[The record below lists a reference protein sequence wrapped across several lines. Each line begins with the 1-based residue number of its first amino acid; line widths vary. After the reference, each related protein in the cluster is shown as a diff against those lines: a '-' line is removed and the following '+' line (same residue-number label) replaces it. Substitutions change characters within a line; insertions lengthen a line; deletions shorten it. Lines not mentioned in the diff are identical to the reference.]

1 MICFDIPTLMD
12 LSHFHFWEYFSIVSK
27 KMIFPEFYQN
37 LSYINFSDARDFDCT
52 AISDLIAKISFLLKS
67 ATRSNIA
74 EMENAD
80 VQNAYNINKNVSF
93 VPKQEDPLDVVIY
106 ILDENIEH
114 KKITDPYVPPQVETE
129 TRQINDE
136 FAKLKPEYDRVNN
149 AAAEQKKQDELT
161 DLVDDIIDE
170 SNSFQK
176 LSTEDM

>member
-1 MICFDIPTLMD
+1 
-12 LSHFHFWEYFSIVSK
+12 
-27 KMIFPEFYQN
+27 
-37 LSYINFSDARDFDCT
+37 
-52 AISDLIAKISFLLKS
+52 
-67 ATRSNIA
+67 
-74 EMENAD
+74 MENAD

-129 TRQINDE
+129 TCQIDYE
-136 FAKLKPEYDRVNN
+136 FAKLKAEYDRVND
-149 AAAEQKKQDELT
+149 AAAEQKKQGELT

-170 SNSFQK
+170 SNPFQK

>member
-1 MICFDIPTLMD
+1 
-12 LSHFHFWEYFSIVSK
+12 
-27 KMIFPEFYQN
+27 
-37 LSYINFSDARDFDCT
+37 
-52 AISDLIAKISFLLKS
+52 
-67 ATRSNIA
+67 
-74 EMENAD
+74 MENAD

-161 DLVDDIIDE
+161 DLVDGIIDE